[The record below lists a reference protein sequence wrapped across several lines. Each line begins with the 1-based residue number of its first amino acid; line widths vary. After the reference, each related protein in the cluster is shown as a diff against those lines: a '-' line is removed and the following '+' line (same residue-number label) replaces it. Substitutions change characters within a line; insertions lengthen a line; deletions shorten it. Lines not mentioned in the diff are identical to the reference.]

1 MDESREEEE
10 EEGYEKRGQTRCV
23 CALLVFGVCVARKA
37 SRSWLRVSIMFSFFP
52 VQQNAQPLF
61 MYSNK
66 EIVKRNNAIGIEVR
80 LSLPHLVRS

>member
-37 SRSWLRVSIMFSFFP
+37 SRSWLRVSIMFLFVP
-52 VQQNAQPLF
+52 AQQNAQPLF

-66 EIVKRNNAIGIEVR
+66 EIVKRNNAIGIDVS